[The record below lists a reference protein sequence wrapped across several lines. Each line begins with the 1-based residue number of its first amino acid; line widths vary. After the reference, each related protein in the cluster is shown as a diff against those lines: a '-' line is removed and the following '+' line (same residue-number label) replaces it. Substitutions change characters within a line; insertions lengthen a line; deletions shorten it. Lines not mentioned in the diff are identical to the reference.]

1 MTVVN
6 ALTEE
11 WGPDSTV
18 FVALASSVDGRVE
31 ELDVRCP
38 EPLVG
43 WTVPPR
49 STWLAAGRVLKATS

>member
-1 MTVVN
+1 MN
-6 ALTEE
+6 ALMEE
-11 WGPDSTV
+11 WGPDSPV
-18 FVALASSVDGRVE
+18 FPALASRIDGRVE
-31 ELDVRCP
+31 ELDARCP